1 MNLPQN
7 NMASTLKVKIR
18 DKERTKVKI
27 LKAVG
32 EVIEQYGTD
41 KVGINLIARAAGVN
55 KVLIYRYFG
64 GVEGVMEQY
73 VKTGEYTSTSS
84 LEFIDNIEVN
94 APEQRGQV
102 WSDILLAAMSDLRDR
117 KATRDLL
124 RWEIGAGKPVL
135 ANVRNEVALK
145 MMERIGPL
153 KNYPD
158 TGALI
163 AVLISAIYYITISA
177 DFRDEMM
184 DVDLNSEDG
193 WRRIEKVIRDLLAK
207 ID

>member
-1 MNLPQN
+1 
-7 NMASTLKVKIR
+7 MAASLKVKIR

-32 EVIEQYGTD
+32 EVIEQHGTD

-84 LEFIDNIEVN
+84 LEFIDNMEVPSQEN
-94 APEQRGQV
+94 RGKA
-102 WSDILLAAMSDLRDR
+102 WAGILLAAMNDLRER
-117 KATRDLL
+117 KATRDLI
-124 RWEIGAGKPVL
+124 RWEIGAGRPVL
-135 ANVRNEVALK
+135 ANVRNEVANR
-145 MMERIGPL
+145 MMEKVGEF

-163 AVLISAIYYITISA
+163 TLVMSGIYYITVSS
-177 DFRDEMM
+177 DFRDEIM
-184 DVDLNSEDG
+184 DVNLKSDEG
-193 WRRIEKVIRDLLAK
+193 WSRIQKVIEDLFAG

>member
-1 MNLPQN
+1 
-7 NMASTLKVKIR
+7 MASSLKVKIR

-84 LEFIDNIEVN
+84 LEFIDNMEIPSQEN
-94 APEQRGQV
+94 RGKA
-102 WSDILLAAMSDLRDR
+102 WAGILLAAMDDLRER

-124 RWEIGAGKPVL
+124 RWELGAGKPVL
-135 ANVRNEVALK
+135 ANVRNEVANR
-145 MMERIGPL
+145 MMDKVGKF

-163 AVLISAIYYITISA
+163 TLIMSGIYFIAVSA
-177 DFRDEMM
+177 DFRDKIM
-184 DVDLNSEDG
+184 DVDLKSEEG
-193 WRRIEKVIRDLLAK
+193 WQRIEKVIEDLFAG

>member
-1 MNLPQN
+1 
-7 NMASTLKVKIR
+7 MASSLKVKIR

-32 EVIEQYGTD
+32 EVIEQHGTD

-84 LEFIDNIEVN
+84 LEFIDNIEIPSQEN
-94 APEQRGQV
+94 RGKA
-102 WSDILLAAMSDLRDR
+102 WSGILLAAMDDLRER
-117 KATRDLL
+117 KATRDLI

-135 ANVRNEVALK
+135 ANVRNEVANR
-145 MMERIGPL
+145 MMEKVGQF

-163 AVLISAIYYITISA
+163 TLVMSGIYYLTVSS
-177 DFRDEMM
+177 DFRDEIM
-184 DVDLNSEDG
+184 DVNLKSEEG
-193 WRRIEKVIRDLLAK
+193 WQRIEKVIENLFAG